1 MPVLSIGGKKD
12 LVARPEQAHA
22 ALNGWAIAGHMA
34 HDLDTGHWVMYEDPD
49 GFNSIL
55 MEFLKS

>member
-1 MPVLSIGGKKD
+1 VLSIGGKKD

-22 ALNGWAIAGHMA
+22 AFDGWAVAGHTA
-34 HDLDTGHWVMYEDPD
+34 VDLDTGHWVMYEDPD

-55 MEFLKS
+55 IEFIES